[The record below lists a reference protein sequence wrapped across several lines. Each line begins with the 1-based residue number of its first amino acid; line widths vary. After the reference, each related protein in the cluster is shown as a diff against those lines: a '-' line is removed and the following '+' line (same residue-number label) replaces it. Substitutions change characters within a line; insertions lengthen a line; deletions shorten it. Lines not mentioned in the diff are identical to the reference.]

1 MTDYVTP
8 FCVRVVSN
16 LATVLILFYSAP
28 MFDLKAYL
36 AEQRRV
42 VESALDEH
50 MPTDTE
56 RPAVLHQAMRY
67 CVFSEAKRIRPILC
81 LATAKAID
89 PNCDTAL
96 MPGLALE
103 VFHSYTL
110 VHDDLPAMDDDDT
123 RRGQPAAHVQ
133 YGEANAILVG
143 DALLTLAFE
152 WLAQCTAPPPYLPG
166 QFVLELASA
175 GGSHGVIAGQYEDLI
190 APTQSPSATTL
201 DYIHLHKTAALIR
214 AATRMGAIAAQANN
228 QVLDACSL
236 YGCNIGLAFQIT
248 DDILDETSDTETIG
262 KPVGSDRKNNKLTY
276 VSLHGLDP
284 ARQRANQLIAD
295 ACDALDRLPGDTT
308 PLLAIARYIVE
319 RTH

>member
-1 MTDYVTP
+1 M
-8 FCVRVVSN
+8 RLSN
-16 LATVLILFYSAP
+16 LATDAILSYSAA

-56 RPAVLHQAMRY
+56 RPSVLHQAMRY
-67 CVFSEAKRIRPILC
+67 CVFSEGKRIRPILC
-81 LATAKAID
+81 LATARAID
-89 PNCDTAL
+89 PNSQDAL

-103 VFHSYTL
+103 VFHSSTL
-110 VHDDLPAMDDDDT
+110 VHDDLPAMDDDDM
-123 RRGQPAAHVQ
+123 RRGQPAAHIQ
-133 YGEANAILVG
+133 FGEANAILVG

-166 QFVLELASA
+166 QFSMELAQA
-175 GGSHGVIAGQYEDLI
+175 GGSHGVIAGQYEDLA
-190 APTQSPSATTL
+190 APMQTPNAALL
-201 DYIHLHKTAALIR
+201 DFIHLHKTAALIR
-214 AATRMGAIAAQANN
+214 AATRMGAIAARANSEE
-228 QVLDACSL
+228 LDACSL

-248 DDILDETSDTETIG
+248 DDILDETSDSETIG

-276 VSLHGLDP
+276 VSLHGLDS
-284 ARQRANQLIAD
+284 ARQRAEQIIAE